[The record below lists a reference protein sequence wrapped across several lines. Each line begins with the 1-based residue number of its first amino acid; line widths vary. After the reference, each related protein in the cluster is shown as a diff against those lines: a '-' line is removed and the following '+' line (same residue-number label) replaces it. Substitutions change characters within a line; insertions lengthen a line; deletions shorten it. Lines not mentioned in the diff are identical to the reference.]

1 MDEKIDE
8 PTPQNQSLVA
18 TLADVKTT
26 VNGVS
31 IGELTEPIA
40 QDATIDMDF
49 VFATV
54 LTAPTLLPQRFLFN
68 RPLWF
73 FVC

>member
-40 QDATIDMDF
+40 QDATINMDF
-49 VFATV
+49 VFATEIIR
-54 LTAPTLLPQRFLFN
+54 LKKLNQKSILQLPLSS
-68 RPLWF
+68 L
-73 FVC
+73 